1 MHNNAES
8 RNNMRIAYEAARTE
22 DAPVIFAFAQ
32 ELIETYE
39 TDPDLDMKMALDWTK
54 RKIEKK
60 ICEYARVVCD
70 GKAVAY
76 FRLVPEGDRMELD
89 DLNVLPEYR
98 DRGIGTGVL
107 RKCSAAGMPVYFYVF
122 KRNTRA
128 ISLYERE
135 GFRKVKNVSVSRC
148 IITNGEDL
156 SFGIERV

>member
-1 MHNNAES
+1 MHIS
-8 RNNMRIAYEAARTE
+8 YEPARTE

-32 ELIETYE
+32 DLIEAYE

-60 ICEYARVVCD
+60 ICEYTRVVCD

-76 FRLVPEGDRMELD
+76 FRFVPEGDKMELD
-89 DLNVLPEYR
+89 DLYVLPEYR

-107 RKCSAAGMPVYFYVF
+107 RKCSGEGMPVFFYVF
-122 KRNTRA
+122 KGNTRA

-135 GFRKVKNVSVSRC
+135 GFRKVKDVSVTRC
-148 IITNGEDL
+148 IMTNGEDL
-156 SFGIERV
+156 SFGIEGV